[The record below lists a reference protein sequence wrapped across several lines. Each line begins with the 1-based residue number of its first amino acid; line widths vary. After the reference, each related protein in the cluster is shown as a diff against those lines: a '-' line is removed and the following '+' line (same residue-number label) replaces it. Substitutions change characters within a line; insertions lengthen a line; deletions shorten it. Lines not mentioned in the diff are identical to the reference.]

1 MLKEE
6 PFDPLIFLERQ
17 LLLTVRLDEAGSI
30 LVYGVSALSSAK
42 KKQVS
47 WVVRTYAGLLRL
59 QLKASRPELRPS
71 VQKLMAQQG
80 VENLPIAALLQK
92 VQTLT

>member
-6 PFDPLIFLERQ
+6 PFDPLMFLERQ
-17 LLLTVRLDEAGSI
+17 LLLTVRLDEDGSI

-47 WVVRTYAGLLRL
+47 WVVRTYAGLLGC
-59 QLKASRPELRPS
+59 S
-71 VQKLMAQQG
+71 
-80 VENLPIAALLQK
+80 
-92 VQTLT
+92 